1 MVLEADVDLEAVEPF
16 LREGM
21 VAEVLDLIKSGKEA
35 NAYLCRGGRDAGR
48 DLAVLKIYHN
58 RERRNFSRS
67 SVYTQGRLVLNGQV
81 RRAINARSE
90 FGKAFVKAV
99 RADGESIQNYL
110 EAVGFTFHGVA
121 MWYEQEDG
129 YDEWGDGQDDL
140 DDESDDDD
148 DSEDEPDDDGLL
160 HF

>member
-1 MVLEADVDLEAVEPF
+1 MIHNEDGCVEP
-16 LREGM
+16 
-21 VAEVLDLIKSGKEA
+21 V
-35 NAYLCRGGRDAGR
+35 GGRMPIVMACADDEPGV
-48 DLAVLKIYHN
+48 DCLALAPVGMSLA
-58 RERRNFSRS
+58 E
-67 SVYTQGRLVLNGQV
+67 
-81 RRAINARSE
+81 ARIE

-99 RADGESIQNYL
+99 RADGESIQDYL
-110 EAVGFTFHGVA
+110 EAVGFTFHDVA

-148 DSEDEPDDDGLL
+148 DSEEEPDDEGLL